1 MVTVEPFF
9 FALTSTP
16 SIGPSSV
23 ELTCPVS
30 ASPGEFAAPVRS
42 GTRKN
47 SAAAAVTMT
56 NAKKVFLSI
65 RTSPRFCVKETAW
78 DPASLNTRLKRA
90 SRSHWPAPRSCLLG
104 PHSILLS
111 RSTWPGILKK
121 KDLTRRAVGHH
132 RWLYRRALPISY
144 PNGNSGRQANSPNA
158 PPHRFP
164 LDSAAKAL
172 ELPRSTLPASS
183 KRDCID

>member
-9 FALTSTP
+9 FELTSTP

-42 GTRKN
+42 GTTKN

-65 RTSPRFCVKETAW
+65 RTSPRLDSV
-78 DPASLNTRLKRA
+78 LKRA
-90 SRSHWPAPRSCLLG
+90 RGIRPLLTLGSSARQAHIGRRRGHVCWDHTRYFCPEVHGSRD
-104 PHSILLS
+104 
-111 RSTWPGILKK
+111 TKK
-121 KDLTRRAVGHH
+121 KRDL
-132 RWLYRRALPISY
+132 
-144 PNGNSGRQANSPNA
+144 
-158 PPHRFP
+158 
-164 LDSAAKAL
+164 
-172 ELPRSTLPASS
+172 
-183 KRDCID
+183 

>member
-1 MVTVEPFF
+1 MVTVEPFL

-42 GTRKN
+42 GPKKN

-65 RTSPRFCVKETAW
+65 RTSPRPDSV
-78 DPASLNTRLKRA
+78 LKRPRGGRPLLTL
-90 SRSHWPAPRSCLLG
+90 RSSA
-104 PHSILLS
+104 
-111 RSTWPGILKK
+111 
-121 KDLTRRAVGHH
+121 
-132 RWLYRRALPISY
+132 
-144 PNGNSGRQANSPNA
+144 RQAYVGRRRGQVCWDHTGYFCPEVHGSRDTKKTKESYAAGRWESP
-158 PPHRFP
+158 
-164 LDSAAKAL
+164 LAL
-172 ELPRSTLPASS
+172 
-183 KRDCID
+183 